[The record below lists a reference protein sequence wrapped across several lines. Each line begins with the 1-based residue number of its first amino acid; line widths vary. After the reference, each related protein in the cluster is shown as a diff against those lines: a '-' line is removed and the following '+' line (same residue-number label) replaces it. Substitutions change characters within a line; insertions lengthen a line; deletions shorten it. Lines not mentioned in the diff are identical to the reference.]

1 MNQKRG
7 LTFGAAFP
15 VLRLR
20 MTLEAALITA
30 LSAVV
35 GALCFF
41 FKLLWDR
48 SLQCEQWRKDKE
60 PLLQEMAEKLGLLTG
75 VARLVQDCKTSGCMF
90 AGKIAETFSLREFK
104 HDLTNQKQP

>member
-1 MNQKRG
+1 
-7 LTFGAAFP
+7 
-15 VLRLR
+15 
-20 MTLEAALITA
+20 MTLENAAIAA

-35 GALCFF
+35 TALCYL

-48 SLQCEQWRKDKE
+48 SLQCEQWRKEKE

-90 AGKIAETFSLREFK
+90 AGKIVETFSLRKFES
-104 HDLTNQKQP
+104 LESSNQKQP

>member
-1 MNQKRG
+1 
-7 LTFGAAFP
+7 
-15 VLRLR
+15 

-60 PLLQEMAEKLGLLTG
+60 PILQEMAEKLGFLTG
-75 VARLVQDCKTSGCMF
+75 VARLVQDCKTSGCVF
-90 AGKIAETFSLREFK
+90 AGRMSETLILRKFEN
-104 HDLTNQKQP
+104 LESSNQKQP

>member
-1 MNQKRG
+1 
-7 LTFGAAFP
+7 LTFGAVFP
-15 VLRLR
+15 DLRFR

-30 LSAVV
+30 ISAVV
-35 GALCFF
+35 GALCYF

-48 SLQCEQWRKDKE
+48 SLQCEQWRKEKE

-90 AGKIAETFSLREFK
+90 AGKIVETFSLQKLK
-104 HDLTNQKQP
+104 HDLPNQNKL